1 MQDQGPKRL
10 TYPGGFDAV
19 LAQMEGRR
27 DPMTFAPGEALPAP
41 GTDLSPLRH
50 ATVGKPSAAIRRS
63 TSGFAAKSRELHR
76 EFEGRP
82 AICMLNAMLIAN
94 LRRRDQPPGTVALF
108 VELWADHA
116 GFLIDNL
123 DARWLVSS
131 VTTFGD
137 HGVTLAQRVTGTAM
151 NVLFNTMKLH
161 ETERLFSGD
170 APEVPHSA
178 RRADAP
184 LALGMDA
191 YAIVGGGLDVNMLG
205 RIWLDAA
212 EDPVIAPL
220 AHHLLEALNADDR
233 NVFRRLRLMREA
245 REAKR
250 AGKAAAAA
258 APETPRPVPVD
269 TARVETDPAA
279 LRWGTV
285 TTALAPLPDLARF
298 AAWHLQLG
306 AARVTL
312 CLDDADGA
320 KGEWLA
326 RHPAV
331 EVILC
336 DAAHWQRLGRRPKA
350 HQIRQVANAGHV
362 YAGSDLHWLA
372 QIDVDEFILPDAP
385 LATSLAAVDP
395 GTAVLTLPSV
405 ERLAATDPT
414 APARFKTTAR
424 MAGRDSSVLTEI
436 YPTYGAHLRGGYIS
450 HLEGKY
456 LVRTGL
462 RDVRLAIHHPLS
474 HGAAVANSLPLDG
487 VRLGHAHAASWEV
500 FRDKMRFR
508 LDRGSYRKKEAEDF
522 RLADVLAYL
531 EESEGESGLRHFYEE
546 VCTARP
552 ALIAALEARGML
564 ITREMDLDA
573 AVLAEFGDLPPEAP

>member
-27 DPMTFAPGEALPAP
+27 EPMTYGPGEALPTP
-41 GTDLSPLRH
+41 GTDLTPLR
-50 ATVGKPSAAIRRS
+50 TTRIGKPDKALRQS
-63 TSGFAAKSRELHR
+63 TSTYAAKARELHR
-76 EFEGRP
+76 EFEDRP
-82 AICMLNAMLIAN
+82 ALCYLNALLIAN
-94 LRRRDQPPGTVALF
+94 LRRRDQPPGTAALF
-108 VELWADHA
+108 VELWANHA
-116 GFLIDNL
+116 DFLITEL

-131 VTTFGD
+131 ITTFGD
-137 HGVTLAQRVTGTAM
+137 HGATEAQRITGTAL

-161 ETERLFSGD
+161 ETERLYSGST
-170 APEVPHSA
+170 PEVPFEGRKA
-178 RRADAP
+178 EGP
-184 LALGMDA
+184 LALQMDA
-191 YAIVGGGLDVNMLG
+191 FAIVGGGLDVNMLG

-212 EDPVIAPL
+212 QDPVIAPL

-250 AGKAAAAA
+250 SAKATPAGLATGNRP
-258 APETPRPVPVD
+258 APVNP
-269 TARVETDPAA
+269 AGVETDPAK

-312 CLDDADGA
+312 CLDDADAA
-320 KGEWLA
+320 KARWLS

-336 DAAHWQRLGRRPKA
+336 DRAHWQRHGRRPKQ
-350 HQIRQVANAGHV
+350 HQMRQVANATHV
-362 YAGSDLHWLA
+362 YTSSDLHWLA
-372 QIDVDEFILPDAP
+372 QIDVDEFILSDQTLAP
-385 LATSLAAVDP
+385 ALAATTTT
-395 GTAVLTLPSV
+395 TAALLLPSV
-405 ERLAATDPT
+405 ERLANPEPA

-424 MAGRDSSVLTEI
+424 LAGHDSAALPDI
-436 YPTYGAHLRGGYIS
+436 YPTYGAHLRGGYVS

-456 LVRTGL
+456 LLRTGL
-462 RDVRLAIHHPLS
+462 KGIRLGIHQPIID
-474 HGAAVANSLPLDG
+474 GAAISNRGPLPGAL
-487 VRLGHAHAASWEV
+487 LGHAHAATWEV
-500 FRDKMRFR
+500 FKEKIDFR
-508 LDRGSYRKKEAEDF
+508 LAKGSYRKRETEDF
-522 RLADVLAYL
+522 RLGDMLDYL
-531 EESEGESGLRHFYEE
+531 RETEGETGLRHFYEE
-546 VCTARP
+546 VCTATPR
-552 ALIAALEARGML
+552 LLAALEAHDML

-573 AVLAEFGDLPPEAP
+573 AVLAQFGDLPPEAS